1 MLRSWI
7 AVLILFAG
15 AGSAVA
21 DDPTAATS
29 AEPARRALSRGLT
42 FIEKD
47 AAKWRQEKKCATCH
61 HGAMTLWA
69 LSEARFQGY
78 PVAADVL
85 ADTKKWVHE
94 RLKDIDKPRDTRP
107 GWKMVN
113 TPALYLSVMALA
125 IPGQEAISP
134 VDLKRI
140 AGHLLRHQE
149 TDGAWA
155 WSSAPPKNRPPPV
168 FESDE
173 VATLLGC
180 LALGPHAADPAKE
193 QAPFRDSLASARKWL
208 AKTKPADSTQALAIR
223 LLRDARAGEP
233 GKHIQAGIDQIL
245 HRQHKDGGW
254 GQDKDLPSDAYATG
268 QALYFLRLAGLKKDH
283 DAIRRGVAY
292 LSATQ
297 RDDGSWPMKSRAH
310 PGATPMTNPVPIT
323 YFGSA
328 WATLGLLR
336 SVGGQPIDL
345 FARDNLVAWCIVP
358 FDARKRGPEE
368 RVAMLK
374 KLGFK
379 HYAYDWRAEHLPTF
393 DRELTLLKKEGIK
406 LDAVWFPAG
415 LNQEART
422 ILGLLDKHKIKTQL
436 WITMG
441 DPAPAAPEPKAKIE
455 AAAKQLRPIA
465 EEAARLGCKVGLYN
479 HGGWFGEPENQIAII
494 NALKLANVGIVYNL
508 HHGHDHLDRLPSM
521 LKQML
526 PHLYAFNLNGMVEK
540 GDRIGKK
547 ILPLGVNPALD
558 LQLLRALRD
567 SGYRGPVGIL
577 GHTMDDVEQRLLDN
591 LDGLEWLRPQLA
603 GKQASPPPKLRTYRG
618 P

>member
-1 MLRSWI
+1 MQRLLI
-7 AVLILFAG
+7 ASLILGVGVGRAG
-15 AGSAVA
+15 A
-21 DDPTAATS
+21 DT
-29 AEPARRALSRGLT
+29 PAQRGLA
-42 FIEKD
+42 FIDKD

-61 HGAMTLWA
+61 HGTMTVWT
-69 LSEARFQGY
+69 LSEARSLGY
-78 PVAADVL
+78 PIPPDRL
-85 ADTKKWVHE
+85 AETATWTSE

-113 TPALYLSVMALA
+113 TPALYLSLMALA
-125 IPGQEAISP
+125 DPGQTVISQF
-134 VDLKRI
+134 DLKRI

-149 TDGAWA
+149 ADGSWA

-173 VATLLGC
+173 IATLLGC
-180 LALGPHAADPAKE
+180 LAVGPFVGPAKE
-193 QAPFRDSLASARKWL
+193 QAPYQDSLDKAREWL
-208 AKTKPADSTQALAIR
+208 AKTRPADSTQALALR
-223 LLRDARAGEP
+223 LLRDVKTGATAKQIE
-233 GKHIQAGIDQIL
+233 AGIAQL
-245 HRQHKDGGW
+245 VQRQHKDGGW
-254 GQDKDLPSDAYATG
+254 APEEKLPSDAYATG

-283 DAIRRGVAY
+283 EAIRRGVAF
-292 LSATQ
+292 LATTQ
-297 RDDGSWPMKSRAH
+297 RADGSWPMKSRAH

-336 SVGGQPIDL
+336 SVDPPPFDL
-345 FARDNLVAWCIVP
+345 FARDNLAAWCIVP
-358 FDARKRGPEE
+358 FDAKKRGPEE

-393 DRELTLLKKEGIK
+393 DKELSLLKKEGIT

-415 LNQEART
+415 LNQDART
-422 ILGLLDKHKIKTQL
+422 ILNLLDKHKIRTQL

-441 DPAPAAPEPKAKIE
+441 DPAPNAREPKAKV
-455 AAAKQLRPIA
+455 AAAADQLRPIA
-465 EEAARLGCKVGLYN
+465 EEAVRLGCTVALYN
-479 HGGWFGEPENQIAII
+479 HGSWFGEPENQLAII
-494 NALKLANVGIVYNL
+494 DHLNLANVGIVYNL
-508 HHGHDHLDRLPSM
+508 HHGHDHLDRFPAM
-521 LKQML
+521 LKRML
-526 PHLYAFNLNGMVEK
+526 PHLYAFNVNGMVEK

-558 LQLLRALRD
+558 LKLLRALRD

-577 GHTMDDVEQRLLDN
+577 GHTGDDVELRLLDN

-603 GKQASPPPKLRTYRG
+603 GKAASPPPKLRTYSVK
-618 P
+618 